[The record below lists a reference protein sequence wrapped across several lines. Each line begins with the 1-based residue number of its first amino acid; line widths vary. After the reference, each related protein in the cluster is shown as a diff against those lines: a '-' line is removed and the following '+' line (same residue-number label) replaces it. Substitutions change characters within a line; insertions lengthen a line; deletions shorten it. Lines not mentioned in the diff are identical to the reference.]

1 MPVLDLP
8 EVVEVSFEEEEEEE
22 LYEAIQDW
30 RNTGAGGR
38 RGCWSE
44 LKQQVQEARETRPVI

>member
-22 LYEAIQDW
+22 LYEAIQDR
-30 RNTGAGGR
+30 RNAGGR
-38 RGCWSE
+38 RGCWTE